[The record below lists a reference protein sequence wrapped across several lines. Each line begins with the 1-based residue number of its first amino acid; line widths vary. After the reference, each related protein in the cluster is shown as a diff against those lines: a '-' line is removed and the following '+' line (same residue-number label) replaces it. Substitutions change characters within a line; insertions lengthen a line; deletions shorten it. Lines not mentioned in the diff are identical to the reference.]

1 MVSAGL
7 GVSVVPQPRKALLD
21 AHGVRELRLKG
32 APTRQIA
39 FVRCRPDADRRN
51 LNAVCDA
58 LAAAYAG

>member
-21 AHGVRELRLKG
+21 AHGVREHRLKG
-32 APTRQIA
+32 APARQIA
-39 FVRCRPDADRRN
+39 FVRRRPDADKRN

-58 LAAAYAG
+58 LAAAYAR